1 MAAARLGLTDSDA
14 LMLSKFLLLL
24 FPFLMAFAASS
35 DLLTMRISNRVVL
48 LLVAIFCAVAVG
60 IDMPLEEFGLHI
72 ACATTVLT
80 VAFVFF
86 ALGWIGGG
94 DAKLAAATTF
104 WLGFG
109 VTLPYLVY
117 ASLIGGAM
125 TLVILMAR
133 RWPLPAFL
141 VRIGWVHRLHD
152 SRTGIPYG
160 IALAI
165 AGLLTYSDSFVY
177 QRLIG

>member
-1 MAAARLGLTDSDA
+1 MLG
-14 LMLSKFLLLL
+14 KCILLL
-24 FPFLMAFAASS
+24 FPMLMAFAASS

-60 IDMPLEEFGLHI
+60 IDMPLQEFGLHV
-72 ACATTVLT
+72 ACATTVLA
-80 VAFVFF
+80 VAFVLF

-109 VTLPYLVY
+109 VTLPYLID
-117 ASLIGGAM
+117 ASLIGGLM
-125 TLVILMAR
+125 TLGILMVR
-133 RWPLPAFL
+133 RWPLPGFL
-141 VRIGWVHRLHD
+141 LRIGWIHHLHQPK
-152 SRTGIPYG
+152 TGIPYG

-165 AGLLTYSDSFVY
+165 AGLLTYSDSVVF
-177 QRLIG
+177 QRLENS